1 MKEEAALALAEMD
14 RFVDAKP
21 TLLDLAKEPSERGRM
36 AKAYLKVNEL
46 TEDINRKPASAAKYD
61 FKQLEEAIDLLKQN
75 YWDENKIVVD
85 KLIEA
90 AVRGACSSLDP
101 YTTYMDEAAI
111 KELKEEGL
119 GGRYGGIGARVWADL
134 IPGPEFPTGR
144 GPGPA
149 DSLDLALHGGEDYE
163 LLFTVPPGKT
173 GEVPVRFR
181 DVPLNRIGEICRSK
195 GVALVR
201 PDGAVM
207 SLGPGGYDHFAE

>member
-1 MKEEAALALAEMD
+1 MRAHLYPEPRCALGRYLSRKRLASALID
-14 RFVDAKP
+14 VSDGLS
-21 TLLDLAKEPSERGRM
+21 TDLAHLCE
-36 AKAYLKVNEL
+36 
-46 TEDINRKPASAAKYD
+46 
-61 FKQLEEAIDLLKQN
+61 
-75 YWDENKIVVD
+75 
-85 KLIEA
+85 
-90 AVRGACSSLDP
+90 SS
-101 YTTYMDEAAI
+101 
-111 KELKEEGL
+111 GV
-119 GGRYGGIGARVWADL
+119 GARVWADL

-144 GPGPA
+144 GPRPA

-181 DVPLNRIGEICRSK
+181 DLPLNRIGEICRSK